1 MSHLV
6 LSSGP
11 SSIFWS
17 FKNINS
23 LKFTLSSSLA
33 LLHRLTPGRT
43 ITRTYSA
50 KMSTDSSS
58 NPKLIQIINL
68 PRQPGQA
75 VEVTAAPG
83 VSEIDFR
90 CVLLRFDTFSF
101 MSYFVRTFIVE
112 LTLNFVVSIKI

>member
-17 FKNINS
+17 FKNINP

-43 ITRTYSA
+43 ITRTYST

-58 NPKLIQIINL
+58 NPKLIQIFNL

-101 MSYFVRTFIVE
+101 MCYFVRTFIVE